1 MNWNV
6 ECLSSPGD
14 DMNKKAVEPA
24 TAPTKPISPLVVVQF
39 LVYALLPPALLLVLS
54 GDYGWRMA
62 WINIGLNF
70 VFIFGSRLF
79 LLFTNPGVLL
89 ERAKSISAKDAKRW
103 DKPLLLFTG
112 LITPLLLVI
121 ICGLDHRWMW
131 SGIIPPAWQW
141 VGLSLYTLGGILAI
155 WAMLV
160 NAFFSA
166 AVRIQADRGHSVIQN
181 GPYRIVRHPSYIGG
195 ILGYLATP
203 VMLNAL
209 WALIPA
215 GLAAVI
221 IILRTRREDL
231 TLQEE
236 LPGYRA
242 YTQRTR
248 YRLLPGIW

>member
-1 MNWNV
+1 MDK
-6 ECLSSPGD
+6 EAMDPSD
-14 DMNKKAVEPA
+14 
-24 TAPTKPISPLVVVQF
+24 APVKRISPLVVVQF

-70 VFIFGSRLF
+70 VFIFGSRLV
-79 LLFTNPGVLL
+79 LLVTNPDVLL
-89 ERAKSISAKDAKRW
+89 ERAKSISAKDTKSW
-103 DKPLLLFTG
+103 DKPLVLFAG
-112 LITPLLLVI
+112 LITPILLVI
-121 ICGLDHRWMW
+121 ICGLDHRWTW
-131 SGIIPPAWQW
+131 TDIVPPAWQW
-141 VGLSLYTLGGILAI
+141 VGLSFYAAGGILAI

-160 NAFFSA
+160 NSFFSA

-181 GPYRIVRHPSYIGG
+181 GPYRIVRHPSYTGG

-203 VMLNAL
+203 VMLNSL

-215 GLAAVI
+215 VLAALI

-236 LPGYRA
+236 LPGYRD